1 MEVHQL
7 RAFLTVRDTGSAT
20 AAAARLGLRQSTVS
34 AAIRTLEHDLGAQLF
49 HRVGRGMTPTPAG
62 RALVGS
68 ARRILRDCD
77 QAAEL
82 LSSTGQSGRLEL
94 AALSTVVSGPLSDL
108 VARWLD
114 GAPGRTVQVHDLAR
128 EESAV
133 ELLLNGTAEVV
144 CTRLPLAVPT
154 DERLEQIEIGAW
166 GWQVAFPPG
175 TEPPAQ
181 ESARTS
187 AQDSVSMGEL
197 AGVPMLLVAPGRHSA
212 LERATTRTPLTV
224 AVVADQRE
232 ARTSLMLAGVGA
244 TIVGP
249 RLAAEARAA
258 GAPVRNLAPSYDQR
272 VGLVYDAEALSPLAR
287 SFVDAA
293 LAGHGQQGTAR
304 G

>member
-20 AAAARLGLRQSTVS
+20 AAAARLGVRQSTVS
-34 AAIRTLEHDLGAQLF
+34 AAIRSLEHDLGAQLF

-82 LSSTGQSGRLEL
+82 LSSTGQRGRLEL
-94 AALSTVVSGPLSDL
+94 AALSTVVSGPLSDQ

-114 GAPGRTVQVHDLAR
+114 SAPGRTVQVHDLAR

-133 ELLLNGTAEVV
+133 EVLLNGTAEVV

-175 TEPPAQ
+175 TEPPTQ
-181 ESARTS
+181 ESA
-187 AQDSVSMGEL
+187 QESVSMGEL

-249 RLAAEARAA
+249 RLAAEARDA
-258 GAPVRNLAPSYDQR
+258 GAPVRDLSPSYDQR

-293 LAGHGQQGTAR
+293 LADHGQERTAR